1 MTLSI
6 GTGITLGGGLTMTP
20 AAGYLLVII
29 LLGLPIKS
37 YSQELTESIS
47 VNLPCYNTTEIFKS
61 IREKYKELP
70 FMIGQASDEANSLVS
85 IWLNPVDN
93 NWTILA
99 TKKDLTCVVGVGT
112 DMKIIPYKKGM
123 DI

>member
-1 MTLSI
+1 
-6 GTGITLGGGLTMTP
+6 
-20 AAGYLLVII
+20 
-29 LLGLPIKS
+29 LLGLPIKL

-47 VNLPCYNTTEIFKS
+47 VNLPCYNTKEIFKS

-70 FMIGQASDEANSLVS
+70 FITGQASDEANSIVS

-112 DMKIIPYKKGM
+112 DMKIIPYKKGT

>member
-1 MTLSI
+1 MK
-6 GTGITLGGGLTMTP
+6 LT
-20 AAGYLLVII
+20 YLLIII

-37 YSQELTESIS
+37 YSQELKESIS
-47 VNLPCYNTTEIFKS
+47 VNLPCYNTTEIFQS

-70 FMIGQASDEANSLVS
+70 FITGQASDEANSIVS

>member
-1 MTLSI
+1 LK
-6 GTGITLGGGLTMTP
+6 LT
-20 AAGYLLVII
+20 YLLVII
-29 LLGLPIKS
+29 LLGLSTKS
-37 YSQELTESIS
+37 YSQKLEESITID
-47 VNLPCYNTTEIFKS
+47 LPCYNTKEIFKS

-70 FMIGQASDEANSLVS
+70 FMTGQVADEASSIVS

-112 DMKIIPYKKGM
+112 DMKIIPYKKGT

>member
-1 MTLSI
+1 MESLYLV
-6 GTGITLGGGLTMTP
+6 LGMICINVY
-20 AAGYLLVII
+20 AQKI
-29 LLGLPIKS
+29 
-37 YSQELTESIS
+37 EESIS
-47 VNLPCYNTTEIFKS
+47 IDLPCYNTKEIFKS

-70 FMIGQASDEANSLVS
+70 FMTGQASDEASSIVS

-112 DMKIIPYKKGM
+112 DMKIIPHKKGT

>member
-1 MTLSI
+1 MC
-6 GTGITLGGGLTMTP
+6 
-20 AAGYLLVII
+20 
-29 LLGLPIKS
+29 LGLSTKS
-37 YSQELTESIS
+37 YSQKLEESITID
-47 VNLPCYNTTEIFKS
+47 LPCYNTKEIFKS

-70 FMIGQASDEANSLVS
+70 FMTGQASDEASSIVS

-99 TKKDLTCVVGVGT
+99 TKKDITCVVGVGT
-112 DMKIIPYKKGM
+112 DMKIISYKKGT

>member
-1 MTLSI
+1 LK
-6 GTGITLGGGLTMTP
+6 LT
-20 AAGYLLVII
+20 YLLVII
-29 LLGLPIKS
+29 CLGLSTKS
-37 YSQELTESIS
+37 YSQEIEESIS
-47 VNLPCYNTTEIFKS
+47 IDLPCYNTKEIFKS

-70 FMIGQASDEANSLVS
+70 FMTGQASDEANSIVS
-85 IWLNPVDN
+85 IWLNPVSN

-112 DMKIIPYKKGM
+112 DMKIIPYKKGT

>member
-1 MTLSI
+1 MKLTYLLI
-6 GTGITLGGGLTMTP
+6 ITL
-20 AAGYLLVII
+20 LV
-29 LLGLPIKS
+29 LPIKS
-37 YSQELTESIS
+37 YSQQIEESITADM
-47 VNLPCYNTTEIFKS
+47 PCYNTKEIFKS

-112 DMKIIPYKKGM
+112 DMKIIPHKKGT

>member
-37 YSQELTESIS
+37 YSQELKESIS

-112 DMKIIPYKKGM
+112 DMKIIPYKKGT

>member
-1 MTLSI
+1 MCSS
-6 GTGITLGGGLTMTP
+6 LTAKPHKDSAPHEFRTHDR
-20 AAGYLLVII
+20 
-29 LLGLPIKS
+29 GLPASALKHPTTLHLYLIW
-37 YSQELTESIS
+37 EINIL
-47 VNLPCYNTTEIFKS
+47 YNTKEIFKS

-112 DMKIIPYKKGM
+112 DMKIIPHKKGT

>member
-1 MTLSI
+1 
-6 GTGITLGGGLTMTP
+6 
-20 AAGYLLVII
+20 
-29 LLGLPIKS
+29 LLGLPIKL

>member
-1 MTLSI
+1 
-6 GTGITLGGGLTMTP
+6 
-20 AAGYLLVII
+20 

-37 YSQELTESIS
+37 YSQEIEESIS
-47 VNLPCYNTTEIFKS
+47 IDLPCYNTKEIFKS

-70 FMIGQASDEANSLVS
+70 VMTGQASDEANSIVS
-85 IWLNPVDN
+85 IWINHVDN

-99 TKKDLTCVVGVGT
+99 TKKDLTCVVGMGT
-112 DMKIIPYKKGM
+112 DMKIIPYKKGT